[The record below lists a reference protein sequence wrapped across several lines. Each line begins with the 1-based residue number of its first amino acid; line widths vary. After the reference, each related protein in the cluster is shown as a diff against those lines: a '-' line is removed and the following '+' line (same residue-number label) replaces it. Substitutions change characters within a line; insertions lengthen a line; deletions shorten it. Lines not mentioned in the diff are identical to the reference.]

1 MTGINLSTAQTVI
14 EGKLLVL
21 TLNDEARP
29 GAGRMVK
36 NQELFDLFQEFEVT
50 DFEQAMPFARSP
62 LLRKVYGLEFTGNH
76 EEFLAILEND
86 YSEYITD
93 ILEFYEP
100 VDNFEPE
107 DGLWKSNELW
117 NDEPHKKRHK
127 DIDARWTK
135 KNKETFFGYKNHAK
149 VGTRGKFI
157 TKYKVTDASVHDYL
171 RCYFVVSGIG

>member
-76 EEFLAILEND
+76 GEFLAILEND

-100 VDNFEPE
+100 VYNFEPE

-117 NDEPHKKRHK
+117 NDEPHKK
-127 DIDARWTK
+127 DIRTLMLAGPRKIK
-135 KNKETFFGYKNHAK
+135 KHFLVIKIMQKLVQGAN
-149 VGTRGKFI
+149 
-157 TKYKVTDASVHDYL
+157 L
-171 RCYFVVSGIG
+171 